1 MYQMVKLSQH
11 RQPHQS
17 AVLFARRSRSHYSSV
32 ALASASGVA
41 GDATATMDDGAG
53 ARIDGGA
60 GSSSAIQLHS
70 VLKEVDLGE
79 GDDDVGGVAF
89 GSAMDEATVQDVAG
103 GPSNL

>member
-1 MYQMVKLSQH
+1 MVKLSQH

-41 GDATATMDDGAG
+41 GDATTTMDDGTG
-53 ARIDGGA
+53 ARTDGVA